1 MDLFPSDFAS
11 LVCIPIRVTI
21 SAIGLKVCA
30 ITAGIKKYESI
41 MKKNKKKHDEQVL
54 FAKLKLNNIKS

>member
-1 MDLFPSDFAS
+1 MFLSHFAS
-11 LVCIPIRVTI
+11 LVCI
-21 SAIGLKVCA
+21 SIGITSSSIGVKVCA

-41 MKKNKKKHDEQVL
+41 MKKKKQKHNEQVL